1 MSDPLLTVNNLTISF
16 DVEGKRIPAVND
28 ISFKVNRG
36 EIVGL
41 VGESGSGKSVSAMS
55 VMRLIPCPPG
65 KIESGEILFEGTD
78 LLKMPVEKLRDIR
91 GKDISVIFQ
100 EPMTA
105 MSPLHTVGRQLAE
118 VVQLHEPDISKKDA
132 WDRAVD
138 WLDKVGIP
146 NPGERAKAFPFQF
159 SGGMRQR
166 AMIAMALI
174 LQPKLIIA
182 DEPTTALDVTLQA
195 QIFDLIL
202 EMKSEDTSILFITHD
217 MGVIWELSDRV
228 LVMKDGNIVE
238 RGEVEDLF
246 SNPKDEYTQKLLSAV
261 PRLTDEPLEKR
272 SYDEDET
279 PIIEVRDLKTWFPV
293 KRGVFAR
300 TVDWVKAV
308 DDVSLKVF
316 PGECLGLVGESG
328 SGKTTLGRTILG
340 LESARD
346 GEIYYRPQVDEG
358 DESDEDKGEADV
370 QIDIRG
376 MGYHAMR
383 PYRRHLQMIFQDP
396 YSSLNPRLTVLDILT
411 EGLAEHGLLN
421 GGDRREL
428 AAHWLEEVGL
438 EADTMNRYPHEF
450 SGGQRQRICVARAV
464 APEPEFV
471 VCDEAVSAL
480 DVTIQAQVI
489 DLLMELKDKL
499 GLSYLFISH
508 DLSVVKR
515 ICDRV
520 VVMRHGKVVDAGFTE
535 DVVDN
540 PSSEYTKNL
549 IAAVPIPGDKRKR
562 ADAQKKGEAKN
573 QQPDEDGR

>member
-1 MSDPLLTVNNLTISF
+1 MSDPLLSVKNLTISF
-16 DVEGKRIPAVND
+16 EVEGKRIPAVND
-28 ISFKVNRG
+28 ISFDIKPG

-55 VMRLIPCPPG
+55 VVRLVPMPPG
-65 KIESGEILFEGTD
+65 NLESGEILFEGKN
-78 LLKMPVEKLRDIR
+78 LLEMPVDELRKIR

-105 MSPLHTVGRQLAE
+105 LSPLHSVGKQLAE
-118 VVQLHEPDISKKDA
+118 VVQIHDPNISKEEA
-132 WDRAVD
+132 WNIAVE

-146 NPGERAKAFPFQF
+146 DPEERAKAYPFQF

-166 AMIAMALI
+166 VMIAMALV

-202 EMKSEDTSILFITHD
+202 KMKSEDTSILFITHD

-228 LVMKDGNIVE
+228 LVMKDSNIVE
-238 RGEVEDLF
+238 RGDVEDLF
-246 SNPKDEYTQKLLSAV
+246 ANPQVEYTQKLLAAV
-261 PRLTDEPLEKR
+261 PRLTDEPIQSRTYSE
-272 SYDEDET
+272 EDEA
-279 PIIEVRDLKTWFPV
+279 IIEVKNLKTWFPV

-300 TVDWVKAV
+300 TVDHVKAV
-308 DDVSLKVF
+308 DDVSLEIF

-340 LESARD
+340 LDNARE
-346 GEIYYRPQVDEG
+346 GEILF
-358 DESDEDKGEADV
+358 KG
-370 QIDIRG
+370 QNIRDL
-376 MGYHAMR
+376 GYHAMR
-383 PYRRHLQMIFQDP
+383 PYRQDLQMIFQDP
-396 YSSLNPRLTVLDILT
+396 YSSLNPRMTVIDILT
-411 EGLAEHGLLN
+411 EGLIEHGLL
-421 GGDRREL
+421 GPIEMDGDEKTSRLIFENKKDA

-438 EADTMNRYPHEF
+438 PADTMNRYPHEF
-450 SGGQRQRICVARAV
+450 SGGQRQRICVARAIAV
-464 APEPEFV
+464 EPEFV

-520 VVMRHGKVVDAGFTE
+520 VVMRHGKVAEAGFTT
-535 DVVDN
+535 DVVNN
-540 PSSEYTKNL
+540 PQSEYTKSL
-549 IAAVPIPGDKRKR
+549 IEAVPIPGDTKKR
-562 ADAQKKGEAKN
+562 AKAQARGNA
-573 QQPDEDGR
+573 